1 MRPSFLTALLMVGCA
16 HTAPTPPPLSGWRE
30 LRSPHFV
37 LRTDL
42 PEDAARETLGKLE
55 RLRLWLQAAWSTG
68 GDTPGSTNVI
78 VLDDGAELQT
88 FSHFPGIAT
97 TTRQGPIIVTAG
109 SGRDFL
115 FGDRSP
121 EQQMLAHEVAHDL
134 IRRRMPGAPRWF
146 HEGMAGYLQ
155 TVVLLDER
163 RVRFGS
169 VWVDELSTASS
180 RTFAGTGAVD
190 GSSPTPPARPLSLD
204 ELGTVRW
211 EDASPAD
218 AGELYASARVWVYL
232 LRTDEPIRMRALE
245 SAMATGTP
253 WRVAWATLR
262 QGLDVDRLQ
271 EKLWRMARAGG
282 WPTEVRVIH
291 PTTSPRRSPVTERP
305 LVPWE
310 VHLCLAELWLLSTRI
325 PGGAAKAP
333 HVRTEVEAAAAAAPD
348 EARPQVWLADLET
361 DPDVRLERADALV
374 RRFPGDPDALVFR
387 ARVLRDD
394 GGSVEGRREAALAAV
409 TAAPESVDALTAH
422 AIEELRAGNASGA
435 VRSLSRAEQLEPWNP
450 AVFVARGVVLGAIG
464 QCEQAV
470 DSVQRALDVLPDDP
484 PVADVRAL
492 VQERDRISRTCRP
505 RTGP

>member
-16 HTAPTPPPLSGWRE
+16 HTGPTPPPLTGWRE
-30 LRSPHFV
+30 LRSTHFL

-42 PEDAARETLGKLE
+42 PEDAARETLAKLE
-55 RLRLWLQAAWSTG
+55 RLRIWLQAAWSTG
-68 GDTPGSTNVI
+68 GDSPGSTNSI
-78 VLDDGAELQT
+78 VLDDGAELQF

-109 SGRDFL
+109 SGRDFM

-146 HEGMAGYLQ
+146 HEGLAGYLQ

-169 VWVDELSTASS
+169 VWVDELGSE
-180 RTFAGTGAVD
+180 D
-190 GSSPTPPARPLSLD
+190 GPRPTPLARPLSLD
-204 ELGTVRW
+204 QLGTVRW

-218 AGELYASARVWVYL
+218 VGELYASARVWVYL
-232 LRTDEPIRMRALE
+232 LRADEPIRMRALE
-245 SAMATGTP
+245 LALATGTT

-291 PTTSPRRSPVTERP
+291 PTTSPGGSTVTERP
-305 LVPWE
+305 LAPWE

-325 PGGAAKAP
+325 PGGAALAP
-333 HVRTEVEAAAAAAPD
+333 HVRTEVEAAAAAAPNQ
-348 EARPQVWLADLET
+348 ARPQVWLADLET
-361 DPDVRLERADALV
+361 DPDVRRERAEALV
-374 RRFPGDPDALVFR
+374 RQFPADPDALVFR

-394 GGSVEGRREAALAAV
+394 GGPVEGRREAALAAV
-409 TAAPESVDALTAH
+409 SAAPDSVDALTAH

-450 AVFVARGVVLGAIG
+450 AVFVARAVVLGAIG

-470 DSVQRALDVLPDDP
+470 DAVQRALDVLPDDP
-484 PVADVRAL
+484 PLADVRTL